1 MNIPQGY
8 KQTELGI
15 IPEEWTICKI
25 CDGLA
30 DVKCGKRLPLGYYVT
45 ENRTA
50 HPYIRVIDMYDG
62 GVDTSNILYVP
73 EDAYPAIEKYRI
85 FKNDIFI
92 SVAGSLGIVG
102 KIPEKLDGAN
112 LTENANKLT
121 NISCNRDYLL
131 HFLRSPYI
139 QRVISSEQTIGAQ
152 PKLALTRIRNFEIIL
167 PDTEQEQN
175 VIAEALSD
183 VDALITALDKKTA
196 KKRLIK
202 QGAMQQLLTGKMRL
216 TGFDIPWEIA
226 LMKEWVEAG
235 AISLYRGKVISK
247 KDIEANP
254 GDYPIY
260 SSSVTN
266 NGYMGSYGAYAFDRE
281 LISWSVDGGG
291 NFFYRWKHKFSL
303 TNVCGYMFLDEA
315 MFDYRY
321 LTYQLSFLHS
331 KENFDYLSK
340 AHPSVISRIYRIARP
355 DMAEQQ
361 SIARVLSDM
370 DKEIADLEARRDKY
384 KLIKSGMM
392 QKLLTGQIRL
402 TKPQCSKH

>member
-15 IPEEWTICKI
+15 IPEDWTICKI

-30 DVKCGKRLPLGYYVT
+30 DVKSGKRLPLGYYVT
-45 ENRTA
+45 ENRTS

-62 GVDTSNILYVP
+62 GVDTANIMYVP
-73 EDAYPAIEKYRI
+73 EEAFPAIEKYRI
-85 FKNDIFI
+85 SKGDIFI

-131 HFLRSPYI
+131 YFLRSPYI
-139 QRVISSEQTIGAQ
+139 QHLISSEQTIGAQ

-167 PDTEQEQN
+167 PDTEQEQQA
-175 VIAEALSD
+175 IAEALSD
-183 VDALITALDKKTA
+183 VDALIAALDKKIA

-202 QGAMQQLLTGKMRL
+202 QGAMQQLLTGKKRL
-216 TGFDIPWEIA
+216 QGFSEKWIVVKVRDIFEIT
-226 LMKEWVEAG
+226 
-235 AISLYRGKVISK
+235 RGYVLPTFKLSQTKSGSFV
-247 KDIEANP
+247 
-254 GDYPIY
+254 YPVY
-260 SSSVTN
+260 SSQTAN
-266 NGYMGSYGAYAFDRE
+266 NGILGYYDNFLFENCITWTTDGANAGEVNYRN
-281 LISWSVDGGG
+281 GR
-291 NFFYRWKHKFSL
+291 FYC
-303 TNVCGYMFLDEA
+303 TNVCGVLKNSQGYANLCVASILNMCAGNYVSYIGNPKL
-315 MFDYRY
+315 M
-321 LTYQLSFLHS
+321 
-331 KENFDYLSK
+331 NN
-340 AHPSVISRIYRIARP
+340 V
-355 DMAEQQ
+355 MANIEIEIPVTIQEQQ
-361 SIARVLSDM
+361 KITTILSDM

-402 TKPQCSKH
+402 NNR